1 MRTAAASWRFAYYS
15 RLRVRARRADVEFA
29 AAGHD
34 LDRWLSTK
42 LAQTALP
49 ERLLAPLS
57 ALRSLKS
64 GMALDASSPVS

>member
-1 MRTAAASWRFAYYS
+1 MVAL
-15 RLRVRARRADVEFA
+15 RLLLSPALRSANDVDAFNVEFA

-64 GMALDASSPVS
+64 GAALWRPL